1 MIINLV
7 TDYIPDIVVSNEYFS
22 VNYDITDE
30 EIIAKSGIKQRRH
43 TGLGE
48 NTNSMAI
55 EAVKNALTDIPFG
68 INEINL
74 IIGATYTPFDTV
86 GTLGHAVQKHF
97 NIQNSKCFSI
107 DSACSSFVNAVEVV
121 DCYFA
126 NKKASKA
133 LIVVSENNSLYND
146 LSDKKS
152 NFLWGDGA
160 SAIFISNQQY
170 SDNDFEVLD
179 INTTGLGHIGR
190 STEGVYLRPAN
201 GGLQMPYGKDVFQ
214 YACTYMVQE
223 IEQILSKNNIPI
235 SQLKY
240 LIPHQA
246 NSRITDYVIKK
257 LKLDPSSVLNNIEQL
272 GNTGCASTPIVMSQ
286 NMKKFQ
292 KDDLIVISVFGGGY
306 SSGSILLRKL

>member
-1 MIINLV
+1 MILNLV

-43 TGLGE
+43 TGVDE

-55 EAVKNALTDIPFG
+55 EAVKNASLKMPFAMK
-68 INEINL
+68 EIDL
-74 IIGATYTPFDTV
+74 IIGATYTPYDTV
-86 GTLGHAVQKHF
+86 GTLAHAVQKHF
-97 NIQNSKCFSI
+97 NIDQAKCFSI
-107 DSACSSFVNAVEVV
+107 DSACSSFVNAVEIVE
-121 DCYFA
+121 CYFA

-160 SAIFISNQQY
+160 SAIFLSNQRY
-170 SDNDFEVLD
+170 SDGDFEVLD
-179 INTTGLGHIGR
+179 VNTTGLGHIGR
-190 STEGVYLRPAN
+190 SIEGVYLRPAN

-223 IEQILSKNNIPI
+223 IEQILTKNNIQI

-246 NSRITDYVIKK
+246 NSRITDYVVKK
-257 LKLDPSSVLNNIEQL
+257 LKLDPASVLNNIEQL
-272 GNTGCASTPIVMSQ
+272 GNRGCASTPIVMSQ
-286 NMKKFQ
+286 NMEKFQ